1 MKEFKIG
8 KRKIGQLND
17 PFIIAELSANHGNSL
32 QNCLK
37 LVKIAKKAG
46 ADAIKIQTYLP
57 ETITLKSEKKG
68 L

>member
-32 QNCLK
+32 QNCIK
-37 LVKIAKKAG
+37 LVKIAKKAELMRLKFKL
-46 ADAIKIQTYLP
+46 IYQIQLR
-57 ETITLKSEKKG
+57 
-68 L
+68 